1 MNENHERQC
10 VHGALQR
17 TLASVQGD
25 PHLEARLLQQLQE
38 APHHARSTF
47 RPAKLL
53 LIPALL
59 ILLLTGAFAAERMG
73 LFDMLLSGHE
83 GGILPGA
90 EELVSVPA
98 TLHAVQS
105 DHADVAVVQSLRS
118 GSDVLLLIEA
128 MPRAEGMMLAPEN
141 LLGTLAENGAYRT
154 MMGFDWDDGDALL
167 THAENAGR
175 QLIALDI
182 RLQRPGQTGSR
193 TADVACTMVDGE
205 LLPDG
210 GMRLLLY
217 AQDDALAGEEELTLQ
232 LHCSAAPVTRGE
244 PAPEYAYQAPC
255 TFDESQRS
263 AAFMTLT
270 LPAAPQS
277 TALTNALPTLVATD
291 SALPIDV
298 PEAGIR
304 ITGVTLVRTPLYTR
318 HDVRYIAMDGSNAGD
333 VYFFLCDAE
342 GNWLID
348 GLRGGS
354 TVRSEDGVS
363 TRVGYASAL
372 PGDVTETYLSVM
384 TFGSAQ
390 PLALVRVPL
399 TRSAA
404 PDSVSAA
411 PTPAP

>member
-1 MNENHERQC
+1 MNENHECQ
-10 VHGALQR
+10 HIHDALQR
-17 TLASVQGD
+17 TLSPVQGD
-25 PHLEARLLQQLQE
+25 PQLESRLLQQLRE
-38 APHHARSTF
+38 PPHHARSTF

-59 ILLLTGAFAAERMG
+59 ILLMTCAFAAGHTG
-73 LFDMLLSGHE
+73 LFGMLLSSHE
-83 GGILPGA
+83 GGVLPEA
-90 EELVSVPA
+90 EKLVDVPA

-118 GSDVLLLIEA
+118 GGDVLLLIEA
-128 MPRAEGMMLAPEN
+128 TPRAEGVLLAPES
-141 LLGTLAENGAYRT
+141 LLGSLAENGAYRV
-154 MMGFDWDDGDALL
+154 MMGFGWAEGDALL

-175 QLIALDI
+175 ELIALDI

-193 TADVACTMVDGE
+193 TADVACTLVDGE

-217 AQDDALAGEEELTLQ
+217 AQDDAFAGEEELTLQ
-232 LHCSAAPVTRGE
+232 LHCSASPITRGE
-244 PAPEYAYQAPC
+244 PAPEYAYQAPF

-277 TALTNALPTLVATD
+277 NALTNTLPTLVATD
-291 SALPIDV
+291 NVLPIDV

-304 ITGVTLVRTPLYTR
+304 ITGVTLVRTPLNTR

-333 VYFFLCDAE
+333 VYFFLSDAE
-342 GNWLID
+342 GNWLVD

-354 TVRSEDGVS
+354 TVRREDGVS

-372 PGDVTETYLSVM
+372 PGDVAETYLSVM

-404 PDSVSAA
+404 PDIVSAA